1 MKLQKYITL
10 KNNNMKHIEKA
21 LLFFV
26 TLILLSSCETI
37 DDILGTGSESESEK
51 VNLQSALMAYYKFDD
66 NTANDA
72 TYNSLNGTLMN
83 KPSFVTETTNGQ
95 GKAIFF
101 NSLKDQY
108 MNIPYNPFKTITNYT
123 ITMWV
128 KDFGYGSFI
137 RIGGDEDNKPNFD
150 FYYDEEGLFKFR
162 LNPYN
167 SGMGTFTYDAKSLID
182 GNWHMLT
189 FSRTEALCEL
199 YVDGTLVANKE
210 LTYHNTPEDPSI
222 LIQNHMYFD
231 NLRLYNRVINAKEV
245 KAIYDLE
252 K

>member
-1 MKLQKYITL
+1 MKR
-10 KNNNMKHIEKA
+10 IEKIIFIFVIA
-21 LLFFV
+21 L
-26 TLILLSSCETI
+26 ISLSSCETI
-37 DDILGTGSESESEK
+37 DDILGTGSASESEE
-51 VNLQSALMAYYKFDD
+51 VYIQSGLMAYYTFDN
-66 NTANDA
+66 NTANDI
-72 TYNSLNGTLMN
+72 TENKLNGTLMN
-83 KPSFVTETTNGQ
+83 KPSFVSNTTNGQ

-101 NSLKDQY
+101 NSLKEQY

-137 RIGGDEDNKPNFD
+137 KIEDEIDDNPIFE

-162 LNPYN
+162 LSSWWGN
-167 SGMGTFTYDAKSLID
+167 GAKGTFTYDAKSLID
-182 GNWHMLT
+182 GNWHMLAFT
-189 FSRTEALCEL
+189 RADGLCEL
-199 YVDGTLVANKE
+199 YVDGTLVANKNI
-210 LTYHNTPEDPSI
+210 TDQVAPNVPNI